1 MVKYNKIKDYCRWI
15 NNYDGELILRNNLAC
30 DKKGNILAEIEFN
43 K

>member
-15 NNYDGELILRNNLAC
+15 NNYNGELTLRKNFAF
-30 DKKGNILAEIEFN
+30 DKEGNILAEIEFN